1 MTQRG
6 LVLLGHLVAT
16 APLGGMPVGGGGT
29 KCHNAH
35 THGCRARGPMPK
47 GDTMSEFDLT
57 DPLRKLFLMNVGAV
71 ATVAE
76 KSEEVVSELVKKGE
90 LTVEQGKTLNSE
102 LTRKAREVVSDT
114 TDAVLRSQLESMT
127 PEERAAYA
135 AKVAQMAADIDA
147 KGAEPAA
154 GADADAE
161 PAE

>member
-1 MTQRG
+1 
-6 LVLLGHLVAT
+6 
-16 APLGGMPVGGGGT
+16 
-29 KCHNAH
+29 
-35 THGCRARGPMPK
+35 
-47 GDTMSEFDLT
+47 MSEFDLT